1 MPRIPTVARDASAE
15 EIVDCLDR
23 EGCVVVER
31 LFDNAWCGELKR
43 ELAPHVERAATS
55 IPSMNNHLSES
66 GGASDF
72 YPGNTKRIPGL
83 VAKSSAY
90 QALVM
95 HPTLL
100 GVCDQILKP
109 NCARYQIH
117 ATSALIIG
125 PGAEV
130 QVLHREEG
138 PFDYIAMPRPSLV
151 LASMAAVT
159 DFTEANGATRVV
171 PGSHRWPALRKARE
185 SEVAAAEMPAGS
197 LFLWMGR
204 TLHGA
209 GANRANEWRFGTF
222 LSYSLGWLR
231 QEENLYLDV
240 PPDIARTLPKELR
253 RLLGYGMHAALGYAE
268 VSV

>member
-1 MPRIPTVARDASAE
+1 MPRIPVVPRGTSADEVAE
-15 EIVDCLDR
+15 CLDR
-23 EGCVVVER
+23 EGCAVVER
-31 LFDNAWCGELKR
+31 LFDDAWCRELKQ
-43 ELAPHVERAATS
+43 ELAAYVERAPTS
-55 IPSMNNHLSES
+55 IEKMNEHLA
-66 GGASDF
+66 GTGASDF
-72 YPGNTKRIPGL
+72 YPGNTKRIQGL
-83 VAKSSAY
+83 VAKSAAY
-90 QALVM
+90 QALAM

-100 GVCDQILKP
+100 GVCDLILKP

-117 ATSALIIG
+117 ATAALIIG
-125 PGAEV
+125 PDARV

-138 PFDYIAMPRPSLV
+138 PFNYMAMPRPNLV

-171 PGSHRWPALRKARE
+171 PGSHRWPELRKARE

-209 GANRANEWRFGTF
+209 GANRTNEWRYGTF

>member
-1 MPRIPTVARDASAE
+1 MPRIPVVSHGAGADEVAE
-15 EIVDCLDR
+15 CLDR
-23 EGCVVVER
+23 DGCVVVER
-31 LFDNAWCGELKR
+31 LFDDAWCSELKR

-55 IPSMNNHLSES
+55 IQSMNDHLSET
-66 GGASDF
+66 GGASNF

-83 VAKSSAY
+83 VAKSTAY

-95 HPTLL
+95 NPTLL
-100 GVCDQILKP
+100 GVCDLVLEP

-125 PGAEV
+125 PGAEE

-138 PFDYIAMPRPSLV
+138 PFPYIAMPRPNLV

-171 PGSHRWPALRKARE
+171 PRSHRWPELRKARE
-185 SEVAAAEMPAGS
+185 SEVAAAEMSAGS

-209 GANRANEWRFGTF
+209 GANRTNEWRFGTF
-222 LSYSLGWLR
+222 LSFSLGWLR
-231 QEENLYLDV
+231 QEENIYLDV